1 MNYSED
7 VNYIENLQAEAGS
20 DLSLKQVK
28 YLADMIGNPEN
39 KSRII
44 HIAGTN
50 GKGSVGNFIA
60 GILAM
65 SGYTVGRYVSPALFD
80 YKEKIQKITGN
91 IYGLQKEYISE
102 EEVADNI
109 TYLVEKT
116 EEIKKEGKKTP
127 TSVEI
132 ETGMAY
138 KVFADW
144 KVDVAVVETGMG
156 GRLDATNIVENPVLS
171 VITSISMDHM
181 GYLGDTLLAIAKEKY
196 GIIKNSVPVVA
207 MKPYKE

>member
-1 MNYSED
+1 MNYSEA

-127 TSVEI
+127 TAFEI
-132 ETGMAY
+132 ETVMAY

-144 KVDVAVVETGMG
+144 KVDVAVVELGMG
-156 GRLDATNIVENPVLS
+156 EDLTPQI
-171 VITSISMDHM
+171 
-181 GYLGDTLLAIAKEKY
+181 
-196 GIIKNSVPVVA
+196 
-207 MKPYKE
+207 

>member
-1 MNYSED
+1 MNYSEA

-102 EEVADNI
+102 EEDNI

-127 TSVEI
+127 TAFEI
-132 ETGMAY
+132 EPVMAY

-156 GRLDATNIVENPVLS
+156 GRLDATNIVEKPVLS

-196 GIIKNSVPVVA
+196 GIIKNSVPVL
-207 MKPYKE
+207 KN

>member
-1 MNYSED
+1 MNYSEA

-80 YKEKIQKITGN
+80 YKEKYRKLPEIYTDCRKN
-91 IYGLQKEYISE
+91 IYRKRKWQIISH
-102 EEVADNI
+102 I
-109 TYLVEKT
+109 LL
-116 EEIKKEGKKTP
+116 KKRK
-127 TSVEI
+127 
-132 ETGMAY
+132 
-138 KVFADW
+138 
-144 KVDVAVVETGMG
+144 
-156 GRLDATNIVENPVLS
+156 R
-171 VITSISMDHM
+171 
-181 GYLGDTLLAIAKEKY
+181 
-196 GIIKNSVPVVA
+196 
-207 MKPYKE
+207 